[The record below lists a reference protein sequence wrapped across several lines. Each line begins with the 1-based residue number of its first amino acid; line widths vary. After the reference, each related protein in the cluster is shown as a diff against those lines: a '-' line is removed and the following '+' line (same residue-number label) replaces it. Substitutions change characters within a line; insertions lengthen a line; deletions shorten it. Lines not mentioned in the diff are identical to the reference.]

1 MAELAVTAI
10 GADRPGIIARVTR
23 VLYEHGGNVTDSS
36 MTIIGGHFSIMLLV
50 DTDADPAE
58 LERALAAATD
68 DLALGVRVGPAGA
81 SSESSPPTH
90 VLTVYGSD
98 RPGIVYQAATAL
110 AELGVN
116 VTDLRTRVLAAERDV
131 YACVMEIAVPPSTEP
146 ASVVAAVH
154 EASEN
159 VEVSIQPLD
168 VETF

>member
-50 DTDADPAE
+50 DTDTDPAE

-68 DLALGVRVGPAGA
+68 DLGLGVRVGPAGA

-110 AELGVN
+110 AGLGVN
-116 VTDLRTRVLAAERDV
+116 VTDLRTRVLAAEHDV
-131 YACVMEIAVPPSTEP
+131 YACVMEVAVPSSAEP
-146 ASVVAAVH
+146 ADVVAAVH
-154 EASEN
+154 EASHN